1 VHEYQIENTDVSDKM
16 LGPELIK
23 AEASGTRIGK
33 HRGSDQRKGGAAE
46 SPEIADIEEILVLS
60 DYHKATE
67 DDKPSANGN
76 GKIVNGIGSEFG
88 DADQTPIVS
97 HFGNNHCK
105 GNGVSESM
113 LIFARG
119 NSFTVEVYEQ
129 NYSDA
134 DEYRREVSQREV
146 AEFNFRTLTE
156 KIMKKLFHS
165 KAFQNSL
172 IS

>member
-1 VHEYQIENTDVSDKM
+1 VHEYQIENSDVSDKM
-16 LGPELIK
+16 LGPELIE
-23 AEASGTRIGK
+23 AEASGAGIGE
-33 HRGSDQRKGGAAE
+33 HRGRYKRKGCSAE
-46 SPEIADIEEILVLS
+46 RPEIADIEEILVLS

-67 DDKPSANGN
+67 DYKPSANGN
-76 GKIVNGIGSEFG
+76 GKIVNGIWVKLG

-97 HFGNNHCK
+97 HFGNYHREAD
-105 GNGVSESM
+105 GVSESV
-113 LIFARG
+113 LVLARG

-134 DEYRREVSQREV
+134 DEYGCKVSQREV
-146 AEFNFRTLTE
+146 AEFNFRALTK